1 MPAAPLC
8 AAAWSLAARAQQR
21 PLPVIGLLSSRSSAT
36 DAPLIA
42 IIRQGLNEMGF
53 VEGRNVAIDYRWAEG
68 QYDRLPGL
76 AADLVRRQVVVIVTV
91 GGDPSALAA
100 KAARRREQDKLPDSN
115 VSSVVSGCAECGVP
129 YRRDENPCR
138 QPCACPVHA
147 PALQERKVDM
157 NVEPLVP
164 KGRAMTCASSRVMPS
179 LSDGSRYAYRLTTKG
194 LEVSL
199 LFLFFHKRLCGP
211 PTAASHHQPIARR
224 RPDSRLEAAYH
235 RADAAIQK
243 VVDLLA
249 TA

>member
-1 MPAAPLC
+1 
-8 AAAWSLAARAQQR
+8 
-21 PLPVIGLLSSRSSAT
+21 VIGLLSSRSFAT

-164 KGRAMTCASSRVMPS
+164 KGRAMTCASSS
-179 LSDGSRYAYRLTTKG
+179 
-194 LEVSL
+194 
-199 LFLFFHKRLCGP
+199 
-211 PTAASHHQPIARR
+211 ASHHQPIARH